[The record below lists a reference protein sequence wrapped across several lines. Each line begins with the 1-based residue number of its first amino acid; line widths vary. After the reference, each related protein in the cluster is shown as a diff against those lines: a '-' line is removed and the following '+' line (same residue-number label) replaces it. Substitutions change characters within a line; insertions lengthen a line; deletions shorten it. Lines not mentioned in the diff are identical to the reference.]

1 MIKIVGIQINRY
13 RSILSLDF
21 DVVSDSNLVSICG
34 KNNVGKTNTLKAIR
48 LFFQPNEF
56 NYNNDVPTIKKATG
70 GQSVYP
76 KITITFFDDSK
87 SMFYSITR
95 TFKNAIDVDIDI
107 NNDLTAI
114 LIV

>member
-48 LFFQPNEF
+48 LFFSLMNL
-56 NYNNDVPTIKKATG
+56 I
-70 GQSVYP
+70 
-76 KITITFFDDSK
+76 IIM
-87 SMFYSITR
+87 MFQQ
-95 TFKNAIDVDIDI
+95 
-107 NNDLTAI
+107 
-114 LIV
+114 